1 MSFATPWLLLLL
13 LPVAGLVVGYV
24 LAQRRRQRH
33 ALRFAALPMLS
44 RVASRGPGRR
54 RHVPAALLVT
64 ALALLTLAVARPEAD
79 VRVPRERATV
89 VVAVDVSLSMQATDV
104 DPSRLEAAQRAATEF
119 VEGLP
124 DGFDV
129 AVVAFS
135 GQVTVLAPAGAER
148 ETAVDALGDL
158 RLAEATAIGEGV
170 FASLQQV
177 EQATADSGGDPV
189 PGQVVL
195 LSDGTNTV
203 GRTPSE
209 AARAAVEAGV
219 PVSTIAYGTPL
230 GTVEVEGQLVPVPVD
245 EESLARLAEE
255 AGGTA
260 YTART
265 GDELEEVYDDISSS
279 IGWTTE
285 RREITQWV
293 ATAALLLGL
302 LAAALSLRWGSRLP

>member
-54 RHVPAALLVT
+54 RHAPAALLVT

-170 FASLQQV
+170 FTSLQQV

-265 GDELEEVYDDISSS
+265 GDELEQVYDDISSS

>member
-1 MSFATPWLLLLL
+1 MRFASPWLLLLL
-13 LPVAGLVVGYV
+13 LPVVALVVAYV

-33 ALRFAALPMLS
+33 ALRFAAMPMLS
-44 RVASRGPGRR
+44 RVASRGPGWR
-54 RHVPAALLVT
+54 RHVPAALLLV

-104 DPSRLEAAQRAATEF
+104 DPSRLEAAQRAAVDF

-124 DGFDV
+124 DGFGV
-129 AVVAFS
+129 SVVSFS
-135 GQVTVLAPAGAER
+135 GQVTVLAPADAER
-148 ETAVDALGDL
+148 QQAVDALEDL

-170 FASLQQV
+170 FTSLQQV
-177 EQATADSGGDPV
+177 EDAAAEGGGDV

-203 GRTPSE
+203 GRSPSE

-245 EESLARLAEE
+245 EESLARLAQE
-255 AGGTA
+255 ARGAA
-260 YTART
+260 YTAQT
-265 GDELEEVYDDISSS
+265 GDELEQVYDDISSS

-302 LAAALSLRWGSRLP
+302 LAAGLSLRWGTRLP